1 MSDTDAL
8 PAKIKQLIKAQVPSA
23 IVYLYGS
30 RAKGTAHSGS
40 DWDVLVLLK
49 EEEITPE
56 IEESIT
62 YPLYDLEFD
71 TGQVISPMV
80 YTNHEW
86 HSKYSSTPFYRN
98 VMREGTLL

>member
-1 MSDTDAL
+1 MSNTDAL
-8 PAKIKQLIKAQVPSA
+8 PSRIKQLIKTQAPSA
-23 IVYLYGS
+23 TIYLYGS
-30 RAKGTAHSGS
+30 RAKGTAHLGS
-40 DWDVLVLLK
+40 DWDILVLL
-49 EEEITPE
+49 EEKKITPE

-86 HSKYSSTPFYRN
+86 HSKYSITPFYRN